1 MESVRKANT
10 RLRNYPILLTRCS
23 EKASLYA
30 ACVSRDI
37 NVQQKICET
46 EFKEF
51 LDCIRK
57 TAKELKTK
65 L

>member
-10 RLRNYPILLTRCS
+10 RLRNYPILLTRCA
-23 EKASLYA
+23 EQASLYA
-30 ACVSRDI
+30 ACVSREI
-37 NVQQKICET
+37 NVQPKICEN

-51 LDCIRK
+51 LNCMRK